1 MSFTDL
7 VRRYQSF
14 DPTTGQFDRK
24 RTQIEYAGLLDV
36 DQSLLSHIFAGRKRP
51 GLEIVRGLARLT
63 SNHPQYWH
71 ELMAVLA
78 KAA

>member
-1 MSFTDL
+1 MNLPDL
-7 VRRYQSF
+7 LRRYRSF
-14 DPTTGQFDRK
+14 DPATGQFDRI
-24 RTQIEYAGLLDV
+24 RSQVEYATLLGV
-36 DQSLLSHIFAGRKRP
+36 DNSLLSHIFAGRKQP

-63 SNHPQYWH
+63 SGHPQFWH